1 MKTSNQEHRLH
12 TVLVLVLFLIFS
24 LSAVSVLT
32 YGTRVYK
39 SIIEKT
45 EENYSLRTGLIYLS
59 NKIKSAD
66 EDRIYIDQSQKV
78 TMLVIP
84 EDIEGKTYESRI
96 YCYNGKLME
105 IFTNEGNDIPLEG
118 GLYITDM
125 DSLTI
130 EETKSGLIEIEAT
143 YENLGT
149 KRLIVDVRGAD

>member
-1 MKTSNQEHRLH
+1 
-12 TVLVLVLFLIFS
+12 
-24 LSAVSVLT
+24 
-32 YGTRVYK
+32 
-39 SIIEKT
+39 
-45 EENYSLRTGLIYLS
+45 
-59 NKIKSAD
+59 
-66 EDRIYIDQSQKV
+66 
-78 TMLVIP
+78 MLVIP

-130 EETKSGLIEIEAT
+130 EETKSGLIEIKAT